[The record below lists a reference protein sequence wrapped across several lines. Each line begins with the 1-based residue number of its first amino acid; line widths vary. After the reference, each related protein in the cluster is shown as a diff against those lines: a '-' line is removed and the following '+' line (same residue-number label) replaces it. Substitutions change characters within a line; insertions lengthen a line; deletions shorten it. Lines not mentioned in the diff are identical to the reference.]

1 MRAFVPPF
9 RFTSFFSPEDSLLCM
24 IAAEAALAHARTMRR
39 LDGRSIDPLRVAE
52 LTTGS
57 GLAGMHILRLEH
69 GSRLMGLD
77 VDEEAVNTARHNAR
91 LLGLSE
97 RVVFDCAD
105 LWSGTT
111 AEMLDEFQPQL
122 MICNPPYIPEPESGS
137 LQIEAGAGADG
148 TAHLRR
154 TIELADT
161 VGPRAL
167 ALSWCSVSDPGEI
180 VRMAGRAGYFLN
192 SLFVVAISDGEYSGT
207 VHSYLRT
214 LGTAFVNED
223 PATLR
228 EIAPDDDAT
237 FAYLLFAGDFSRERR
252 ALTDAGDA
260 VERIS
265 RDFQRRGLAA
275 LETPDAPVPVR
286 AWLLDRWDE
295 LRLRALLHGDV
306 NSMEPNPVVTERY
319 G

>member
-9 RFTSFFSPEDSLLCM
+9 RFTSFFSPEDTLLCM
-24 IAAEAALAHARTMRR
+24 IASEAALAHARTMRR

-57 GLAGMHILRLEH
+57 GLAGMHVLRLEH
-69 GSRLMGLD
+69 GSRLIGLD
-77 VDEEAVNTARHNAR
+77 VDEEAVNTARYNAG

-97 RVVFDCAD
+97 RTTFDCAD
-105 LWSGTT
+105 LWSDST
-111 AEMLDEFQPQL
+111 AEVLDEFRPQL

-137 LQIEAGAGADG
+137 LDIEAGAGPDG

-154 TIELADT
+154 TVALAEA

-167 ALSWCSVSDPGEI
+167 ALSWCSLSDPGEI
-180 VRMAGRAGYFLN
+180 VREAERAGYFLN

-207 VHSYLRT
+207 VRSYLRT
-214 LGTAFVNED
+214 LDTAFINED

-228 EIAPDDDAT
+228 EIAPDGAAR
-237 FAYLLFAGDFSRERR
+237 FAYLLFAGDFSRESRVQ
-252 ALTDAGDA
+252 TNAGDA

-265 RDFQRRGLAA
+265 RDFEQRGLAA
-275 LETPDAPVPVR
+275 IESPDAPVPTR
-286 AWLLDRWDE
+286 TWLLDRWDE
-295 LRLRALLHGDV
+295 LRLRALLHGEVHPAD
-306 NSMEPNPVVTERY
+306 PTPVMTERY